1 MDKKKI
7 LIVDDE
13 PDALFILQKELT
25 ARDYSV
31 ITASNGRDAISL
43 VRSQHPDLIILDVAM
58 PDMDGGQVAEKL
70 QEGLSTKDIPIIFL
84 TALFPKRKGEEQGRV
99 VAGHVFIAK
108 PYDIDELVAQMEKLI
123 LGHPSELQS
132 SHSSSQN
139 IRIKK

>member
-31 ITASNGRDAISL
+31 ITANNGRDAISL

-99 VAGHVFIAK
+99 VAGRVFIAK
-108 PYDIDELVAQMEKLI
+108 PYDIEELLIQIEKLI
-123 LGHPSELQS
+123 IARLP
-132 SHSSSQN
+132 
-139 IRIKK
+139 KV

>member
-108 PYDIDELVAQMEKLI
+108 PYDIEELLIQIEKLI
-123 LGHPSELQS
+123 IARLP
-132 SHSSSQN
+132 
-139 IRIKK
+139 KV

>member
-31 ITASNGRDAISL
+31 ITANNGRDAISL

-132 SHSSSQN
+132 SHSPSQN